1 MNGHRPPPPT
11 MLFTRRSRRSS
22 VEISVAG
29 RRSTS
34 VAVAGLKWVHQLQQ
48 IKVGMNEELMF
59 QRDVVTSREFPYH
72 GLMLVHSMM
81 FGCAGLFR

>member
-1 MNGHRPPPPT
+1 

-22 VEISVAG
+22 VEISAAG

-48 IKVGMNEELMF
+48 IKVGMNVELIF
-59 QRDVVTSREFPYH
+59 QRDVVTTKVFYQRW
-72 GLMLVHSMM
+72 MLAHSMK
-81 FGCAGLFR
+81 FGCAGLFRQMSCIVQFYK

>member
-1 MNGHRPPPPT
+1 M
-11 MLFTRRSRRSS
+11 
-22 VEISVAG
+22 
-29 RRSTS
+29 
-34 VAVAGLKWVHQLQQ
+34 AVAGLKWVHQLQQ

-81 FGCAGLFR
+81 FVCAGLFR